1 MMIPSTKIM
10 GLFYVSIK
18 SILKMKINVEQ
29 KKADDFVRMGK
40 EEALIVSSSSWRRP
54 LVILQ
59 TSCSYRHLWLPVDS
73 LLSNCLLFVFYDL
86 EPQNACKFHFHIYK
100 FPLMQNNLLLQPF
113 PTPTKKKK
121 KLIFLVILENEF

>member
-121 KLIFLVILENEF
+121 KTHLLGNFGK